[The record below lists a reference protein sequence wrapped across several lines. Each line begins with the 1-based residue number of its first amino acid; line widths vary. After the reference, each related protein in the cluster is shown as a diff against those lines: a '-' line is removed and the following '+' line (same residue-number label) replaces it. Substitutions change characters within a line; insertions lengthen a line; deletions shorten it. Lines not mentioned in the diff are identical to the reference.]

1 MNNDDMMIH
10 NIAKMYGNSRLGY
23 NAVIL
28 ENVMLSY
35 PDASVLEEI
44 ARMKKKVENHE
55 YEGTVIG
62 DSAAICPNSTILPG
76 IDLGEGAMVAAE
88 ALVTKDVPA

>member
-1 MNNDDMMIH
+1 MMIH

-44 ARMKKKVENHE
+44 ARMKKKWKTTSMKVQ
-55 YEGTVIG
+55 
-62 DSAAICPNSTILPG
+62 
-76 IDLGEGAMVAAE
+76 
-88 ALVTKDVPA
+88 